1 MTIWRGLALLLAL
14 TLVSAGTLR
23 VYATNPMDL
32 PPDKGGEGGAPASS
46 SSDPAPTYSGGD
58 SSQNDETEE
67 YTPPP
72 EPPKVENN
80 AGEMGTNIG
89 EVKNNKGTVKN
100 NQGTILG
107 NSGDVTQNTGTIE
120 DNDGTVTGNFGK
132 VTNNTGTITEN
143 FGTIA
148 NNTGTVEH
156 HYFNMNTAMSP
167 GNYIISYGD
176 GFRMEQDADGV
187 PRIYL
192 RAGARP
198 VNENG
203 EQQDAII
210 RITVPGGRE
219 VETVILR
226 INGQDVALIP
236 LGNGRYRIPELP
248 MPEGPDGFAMN
259 EGAVIV
265 LTKEKEG
272 DVSGEEAQEIE
283 TLWTNFVNAYDSA
296 PPSFNEL
303 ANLDKDGV
311 IRIEGISL
319 SGKNRTQILGEL
331 SERTDVQMALARA
344 YALKGSDPDEMV
356 TFVTEDGVRVTT
368 TLRELK
374 ELMTPLLPYRETMIY
389 KEENPE
395 GERTEEEMLEEII
408 KIIGDTTEEFYILD
422 YKREGTGLELTIV
435 FMGEEKKVYF
445 EEANRE
451 NETINTMTEAQ
462 YIIYQLTQQYLAE
475 LNMPSDLLKDV
486 PEFYHGKVIGYIMS
500 GTLNDPE
507 KKKDLEEVMGKDKTD
522 QLIWN
527 VQQTQMANAQNK
539 LAEQGMPADWLDA
552 VPEEQRELTLLQ
564 IAKMSDKQVEA
575 LVTGY
580 KTLTQESQNRLK
592 QMYLPTDLLKKL
604 PVNAHKDV
612 LDAIQTG
619 TVDFYTSRNLLESY
633 LGKEGANQLIAQI
646 KQEQKANSQKKLTAL
661 GMPTNWLNGYSEEM
675 RELMMTRVATL
686 SDAEIQQMVADVKTM
701 QKKSQEYLAQLKMP
715 ADLLKDVPLEKHAG
729 ILACIQI
736 GTLDSAKNRAEL
748 VTLIGKD
755 KADQLIR
762 NVKQAKETN
771 VQNKMSEQGLP
782 ANMLERHQESQRE
795 KALERYMK
803 MTDADIQALAASYRN
818 AETMLKQ
825 IKLPMEVLKDVPV
838 EYCELVA
845 GLILEGTLE
854 KHKMILESSLGA
866 DGYKTLVND
875 VEAAMVAAQ
884 PAELPQD
891 LANRIPQDL
900 REYYKNMYQTGTVQ
914 QRQRIL
920 TLVGYYL

>member
-46 SSDPAPTYSGGD
+46 SSDPAPTSSGGGSYHD
-58 SSQNDETEE
+58 SGNDDAGSEE

-89 EVKNNKGTVKN
+89 EVKNNEGTVKN
-100 NQGTILG
+100 NQGTILE
-107 NSGDVTQNTGTIE
+107 NSGDVTQNIGTIE

-148 NNTGTVEH
+148 NNTGTVEN

-167 GNYIISYGD
+167 GDYIISYGD

-395 GERTEEEMLEEII
+395 GERTEEEIIEELLEDL
-408 KIIGDTTEEFYILD
+408 KNTTEDFYILD
-422 YKREGTGLELTIV
+422 YKVENNRLEITIV
-435 FMGEEKKVYF
+435 FKGIEEKVLF
-445 EEANRE
+445 EEANGE
-451 NETINTMTEAQ
+451 NETIKTMTRMQ
-462 YIIYQLTQQYLAE
+462 
-475 LNMPSDLLKDV
+475 S
-486 PEFYHGKVIGYIMS
+486 
-500 GTLNDPE
+500 
-507 KKKDLEEVMGKDKTD
+507 
-522 QLIWN
+522 LIRN
-527 VQQTQMANAQNK
+527 IRQTMLANAQNK
-539 LAEQGMPADWLDA
+539 LAKQGMPADWLDA

-592 QMYLPTDLLKKL
+592 QMYLSTDLLKKL
-604 PVNAHKDV
+604 PVNVHKDV
-612 LDAIQTG
+612 LDAIQAG

-646 KQEQKANSQKKLTAL
+646 KQEQKAVSQRRLTAF
-661 GMPTNWLNGYSEEM
+661 GMPADWLNGYSERT
-675 RELMMTRVATL
+675 RELTMTRVATL